1 MSKELWI
8 ESYEQLVEEYME
20 EGLTEAQAESLAEKG
35 AHTHMSD
42 KLADWGDYL
51 NDVAKG
57 N

>member
-8 ESYEQLVEEYME
+8 QSYEQLVEEYME
-20 EGLTEAQAESLAEKG
+20 EGLTEAQAERLAEDE
-35 AHTHMSD
+35 AHNHMCD
-42 KLADWGDYL
+42 KLADYSDYL

>member
-20 EGLTEAQAESLAEKG
+20 EGLTEAQAERLAEDE
-35 AHTHMSD
+35 AHYHMCD
-42 KLADWGDYL
+42 RLADMADYL